1 MHARVCVSHS
11 PLTFRRLATNGV
23 VIATEK
29 KSASSLVDDST
40 LEKVAMICSTVG
52 MVYSGMGPD
61 FRVLVSKAR
70 KAAQQYKRVYMEE
83 PPTRILV
90 QEIASVMQ
98 EYTQSGQVQQKT
110 LVINMF
116 MTWKLTRLVRI

>member
-1 MHARVCVSHS
+1 
-11 PLTFRRLATNGV
+11 
-23 VIATEK
+23 
-29 KSASSLVDDST
+29 
-40 LEKVAMICSTVG
+40 MICSTVG